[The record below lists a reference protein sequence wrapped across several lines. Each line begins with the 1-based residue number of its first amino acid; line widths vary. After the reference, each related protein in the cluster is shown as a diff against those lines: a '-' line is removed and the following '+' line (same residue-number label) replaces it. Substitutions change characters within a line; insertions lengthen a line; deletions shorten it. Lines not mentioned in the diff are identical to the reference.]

1 MQLNFPSETY
11 CVKNETWEVV
21 SFTDNVSVLFSNKK
35 KHKKKPTKKL
45 KDQNRLSCSSS
56 E

>member
-21 SFTDNVSVLFSNKK
+21 SFTDNVSVLFSNKTK
-35 KHKKKPTKKL
+35 TKKTQGS
-45 KDQNRLSCSSS
+45 KQIIMF
-56 E
+56 

>member
-11 CVKNETWEVV
+11 CVKNETEKW
-21 SFTDNVSVLFSNKK
+21 FRLQIMFRFCLATKK
-35 KHKKKPTKKL
+35 KHKKKL